1 MSFKEERDYLMKIT
15 ICIYLLLLV
24 IFTSLSI
31 LFSNKIFLELLPII
45 ILAISIEHVRDYASI
60 YEKYFKQKYSLFKLY
75 LNVSTIPT
83 ILFAIYC
90 EVLLRAYFNSC
101 ILLNYI
107 LKILT

>member
-1 MSFKEERDYLMKIT
+1 MSFNEERGCLMKIT

-45 ILAISIEHVRDYASI
+45 ILVISIEHVRDYACI
-60 YEKYFKQKYSLFKLY
+60 YEKYFKQNYSLFKLY

-83 ILFAIYC
+83 ILFAICC
-90 EVLLRAYFNSC
+90 EALLRVYFNSSI
-101 ILLNYI
+101 ILKY